1 MDPKHA
7 IADRGTSARGTVR
20 LNSVEASRVY
30 L

>member
-1 MDPKHA
+1 MAPTHLLVSDYA
-7 IADRGTSARGTVR
+7 GTVR